1 MGKGM
6 AIGNGDGLEVVDGF
20 GVLGFFEFLLSF
32 PFPLPLMLKFGFLVS
47 MGKEG
52 LTAGNDEGL
61 EAVDGF
67 GVLGVFECLLL
78 FLFLLLPR
86 TLTVGF

>member
-20 GVLGFFEFLLSF
+20 AVLGFFEFLLF
-32 PFPLPLMLKFGFLVS
+32 PPFPLPLMFKIGFSVS
-47 MGKEG
+47 MGKG
-52 LTAGNDEGL
+52 RAVGNDEGL